1 MQSEQ
6 NRTDK
11 RIKKW
16 QPQTTEKLSERSF
29 LDNINSVDDK
39 LINHVSLTTWRK
51 QVAPESL
58 TKSRQISMRDFQ
70 CCGTIRFVSIRS
82 MKNI

>member
-11 RIKKW
+11 CIKKW

-39 LINHVSLTTWRK
+39 LINHEGL
-51 QVAPESL
+51 
-58 TKSRQISMRDFQ
+58 QIEKMVGRA
-70 CCGTIRFVSIRS
+70 RFERATNWL
-82 MKNI
+82 KAQY